1 MRQQQF
7 DYAHLFG
14 AVCPATGET
23 EALLAPYVSKDIMR
37 KHLMQISH
45 RTKPGR
51 HAIVVMDGA
60 GLHTNDIADDIP
72 NVIPF

>member
-1 MRQQQF
+1 LWAKTGTRPRAVRQQQF

-51 HAIVVMDGA
+51 HAIVV
-60 GLHTNDIADDIP
+60 IP
-72 NVIPF
+72 ISLKV